1 MLGFTFFLLDF
12 LISPQ
17 NPPPAQSRFLEVKVG
32 NKALLEM
39 ISGTELVLPQ
49 LRVYDRKGFQVAE
62 LDDGP
67 SFPATLTKVLQ
78 SPPKALGKTLQSET
92 KILVD
97 KTGKPLKDLPDAD
110 FTIVEYW
117 AEWCESCHAQVAQLK
132 EVIAS
137 QPRLSITVLHAE
149 ADPLKIPELQGKV
162 KQQKDK

>member
-1 MLGFTFFLLDF
+1 MLGFTFFLLAF

-17 NPPPAQSRFLEVKVG
+17 NTPPAQSRFLEVKVG

-97 KTGKPLKDLPDAD
+97 KTGKPLKDLPYAD
-110 FTIVEYW
+110 FTIVEHR
-117 AEWCESCHAQVAQLK
+117 AEKRQSLQVDVDSTHEPQ
-132 EVIAS
+132 S
-137 QPRLSITVLHAE
+137 S
-149 ADPLKIPELQGKV
+149 
-162 KQQKDK
+162 